1 AEPSDTQSPEQQI
14 SEKAGED
21 VMEEE
26 AQVAGGR
33 HWHDEA
39 QQPGWVKHVPVPR
52 GDERE
57 AAEHCGVPER
67 QMPESL
73 VPLGAPRMERNT
85 RDELVAPGARED
97 RKSTRLKSSHLGI
110 SYAVFCLKKKKKKK
124 KKHKDKHT
132 RIQAGETNRNTDQ

>member
-1 AEPSDTQSPEQQI
+1 
-14 SEKAGED
+14 
-21 VMEEE
+21 MEEE

-57 AAEHCGVPER
+57 AAEHFGVPER
-67 QMPESL
+67 QMPEPL

-85 RDELVAPGARED
+85 RDVLVAPGAREPEAAQHRQRQEDGPRSEEHTFELQSPYDLVCRLLLEKKNKADGED
-97 RKSTRLKSSHLGI
+97 R
-110 SYAVFCLKKKKKKK
+110 Y
-124 KKHKDKHT
+124 
-132 RIQAGETNRNTDQ
+132 